1 MFPENTLRLKGGK
14 VSDREALR
22 RKLHGQK
29 KKNGSDCGVKKK
41 NLFGANMPTFRTT
54 SDDNA
59 TSNTK
64 IAHQNSGGKTVP
76 GGSREE
82 CRAVFQS
89 GGFGLGFRAVEPLDW
104 NNWAPSPWSSVHLN
118 TVN

>member
-14 VSDREALR
+14 VSDREALK

-29 KKNGSDCGVKKK
+29 KMVQTVESK

-54 SDDNA
+54 SDVSA
-59 TSNTK
+59 TNNIK
-64 IAHQNSGGKTVP
+64 IARQNSGNKTVP

-82 CRAVFQS
+82 CRAVFQP
-89 GGFGLGFRAVEPLDW
+89 GGFGLGFRAVELLD
-104 NNWAPSPWSSVHLN
+104 
-118 TVN
+118 